1 MKLLPEPPDCGESS
15 CFACGE
21 SGFVAGALEVAAPE
35 GCWAGA
41 RAAMASAASQSTRAR
56 EEKSG
61 VRSAFFSIII
71 SPRRSAVEWN
81 EVIGLVRRCF
91 ACYPIARAN
100 KETAN

>member
-1 MKLLPEPPDCGESS
+1 MKLLFWPPGCGVAS
-15 CFACGE
+15 CLGCGE
-21 SGFVAGALEVAAPE
+21 SGFVAGALEVPAPE

-41 RAAMASAASQSTRAR
+41 RAGIASAASQSIRAR

-81 EVIGLVRRCF
+81 DVIGLVRRCF